1 MKAPGF
7 LKNLLFVLNVVFA
20 LVLGYSILHAHLAGL
35 VLAVIAIVVVVG
47 LQVWV
52 MRQNSAVVSDDK
64 NVKVK
69 K

>member
-1 MKAPGF
+1 MKAVGV
-7 LKNLLFVLNVVFA
+7 LKNLLFVLNVVLA

-35 VLAVIAIVVVVG
+35 VFAVFALMLVVG

-52 MRQNSAVVSDDK
+52 MRRDGASDS
-64 NVKVK
+64 NGQREKVK